1 MIETKTAE
9 VIEKERTEHNEKIL
23 QIPPNLTKEEK
34 NAYKEIVDLLKKSIR
49 YKLTEIDAE
58 LIWQF
63 CQMKVMR
70 DRAWKE
76 YNKNPERYIRIVTG
90 ICNDGATPKVMVKEN
105 EHYKTLQDCNR
116 HLEKILKDLRLTP
129 DMRRKN

>member
-1 MIETKTAE
+1 MIETKTTE
-9 VIEKERTEHNEKIL
+9 EIEKERTEHNEKIL
-23 QIPPNLTKEEK
+23 QIPPGLTKEEK
-34 NAYKEIVDLLKKSIR
+34 TTYKEIIDLLKKSIR

-90 ICNDGATPKVMVKEN
+90 ICNDGATPKVN
-105 EHYKTLQDCNR
+105 Q
-116 HLEKILKDLRLTP
+116 
-129 DMRRKN
+129 